1 MAAPAKGDLNIK
13 SQRLIIRPD
22 MAKDHQKDIDMS
34 RMTSKIY
41 VCNFRHQC

>member
-1 MAAPAKGDLNIK
+1 
-13 SQRLIIRPD
+13 

-41 VCNFRHQC
+41 VCNFRHQCWLLTIML